1 MIKSKKIEPLRHLS
15 NLSKVIESSFK
26 NDQPKIDE
34 ILPKMKFPL
43 PNDLRNIDNVI
54 YENYKDNEHKFLTWD
69 SKKKALGK
77 MNSQG
82 NKKVQEMKKELDEL
96 NEIAKTKY
104 GINIPKP
111 EYLKEENDAK
121 NLLFKLQ
128 PEFLNSKIIN
138 YDSNSIDNYKPST
151 ISQHKNTVSFHDNA
165 QKSLNEEEKMDDSSV
180 PEFLLQNVFLANKEM
195 KNFRIGH
202 SQTQVKQQRAFMS
215 QNSMRNPYKTK
226 GQFNFSSTFSGNFK
240 K

>member
-1 MIKSKKIEPLRHLS
+1 MKSKKIEPLRHLS

-26 NDQPKIDE
+26 NDQTKIDE

-43 PNDLRNIDNVI
+43 PNDLRNIDNVV
-54 YENYKDNEHKFLTWD
+54 YENYKDSDEHKFLTWD
-69 SKKKALGK
+69 SKKKALNK

-82 NKKVQEMKKELDEL
+82 SKKIQEMKKELDEL
-96 NEIAKTKY
+96 NEIARNKY
-104 GINIPKP
+104 GINIPKQ
-111 EYLKEENDAK
+111 ELTKEEKDPK

-138 YDSNSIDNYKPST
+138 YDNNSLENYKSST
-151 ISQHKNTVSFHDNA
+151 ISQHKNTVSLHEN
-165 QKSLNEEEKMDDSSV
+165 QKSLNGEEKMEDSSV

-202 SQTQVKQQRAFMS
+202 SQTQVKQQRAFKS
-215 QNSMRNPYKTK
+215 QNSMRNPYKSK
-226 GQFNFSSTFSGNFK
+226 GQFNFASTFSGNFK